1 MKKMQFN
8 VVHVLA
14 PPLHGLYGYREV
26 LETVHYGLTALG
38 HEATL
43 SENVV
48 DKTKTNIIVGAQMLS
63 EPDLRA
69 LPRGTIVYNFEQM
82 RGAGPGDH
90 KPAVRAAA
98 ENFQIWDYSEANI
111 PSWEKLKPARRIVH
125 VPVGWAPIL
134 NRIGKTDPQDI
145 DALLYGLPGPLR
157 LEIFNALSHQGMKCV
172 FVSGLYGSARDSLI
186 SKSKLVLNINL
197 YDHARIFEIVRV
209 SYLLANSKAVVADFQ
224 EGTFI
229 EPDLETAV
237 AFSRPDRIGDA
248 CASLLNDDR
257 ARSQLE
263 DRGREAMEKRDIVP
277 ILRAA
282 LEASGLS

>member
-38 HEATL
+38 HDATL

-82 RGAGPGDH
+82 RGVGPGDL
-90 KPAVRAAA
+90 KPVVRIAA
-98 ENFQIWDYSEANI
+98 ENFQIWEYSEANI
-111 PSWEKLKPARRIVH
+111 PSWEKLNPARKIIH

-134 NRIGKTDPQDI
+134 NRIRKSDPQDI
-145 DALLYGLPGPLR
+145 DVLLYGLPGPLR

-186 SKSKLVLNINL
+186 SRSKLVLNINL

-224 EGTFI
+224 DETFI
-229 EPDLETAV
+229 EAELETAV
-237 AFSRPDRIGDA
+237 AFSSPDKIGESCTA
-248 CASLLNDDR
+248 LLNDDR
-257 ARSQLE
+257 ARFQLE
-263 DRGREAMEKRDIVP
+263 DRGREFMEKRSIVP
-277 ILRAA
+277 ILQAA